1 MGKCNHVALLFVVLL
16 HQIFL
21 CIATTER
28 NRLHGQSL
36 STLRTAADKAHLHPT
51 LRTLPTTTPLP
62 TSIERID
69 APTTLPTIE
78 TYCEEFTVTMWDSYG
93 DGWNGNLLY
102 IGDFTLSLDDY
113 LEDETYYY
121 GYYGRRLGINRSH
134 KSHLDYY
141 YYYYYYYGSNVQ
153 SATTTVCLEPG
164 VYTPYC
170 CGGNY
175 TDEVSWSV
183 GGVSGGADKSCI
195 GTAGSFTVSQA
206 PTPAPTVTPAPTN
219 APTILPTSP
228 PVSLR
233 ELFVGNIT
241 VDQPVTGDTS
251 DASDV
256 YGNPS
261 NEHFYLFSPVMDD
274 YFTFSTCGSKY
285 DTFLRFFESDGSGVY
300 SLDTITEVAAHDDT
314 GAGDCTYSEC
324 TTSCCLTVVTLFMNA
339 GETYVVL
346 IEGYYNFNGEYRLEV
361 HQTDQC
367 RASSD
372 SNTAMYRIQKMHAKP
387 PAFMPRSKAAVGVV
401 RELKVRGANE
411 QVRIVNG
418 VEAVRG
424 ETPWMVSLQTSSGF
438 HFCGGSLISPNE
450 VLTAAHCVES
460 GSPSHVV
467 IGAHNIISGDDW
479 GVSETIDVR
488 ESWYSGSYDTTY
500 DLSNDAAIVV
510 LAWNST
516 LHTPVPFYG
525 KPGYTEIEFPGL
537 TDSGAALNVSGWGT
551 LSSGGSSPDELRTVQ
566 VRAWTNAECEE
577 SYGSAA
583 IDASMICAG
592 DPYPGCNPGIE
603 SCVDSCQGDSGGP
616 LFAVVEDSS
625 QKHYIVVG
633 IVSWGYGCASGWP
646 GEFLVTSLLFH
657 GLTADHRTFGSW
669 AILNR

>member
-28 NRLHGQSL
+28 NILRGQSL

-134 KSHLDYY
+134 KSHLDFY

-183 GGVSGGADKSCI
+183 GGLSGGADKSCI

-233 ELFVGNIT
+233 ELFVGNLT

-285 DTFLRFFESDGSGVY
+285 DTFLRFFESDGSRVY
-300 SLDTITEVAAHDDT
+300 SQIAAHDDT
-314 GAGDCTYSEC
+314 GEWQCTYSEC

-346 IEGYYNFNGEYRLEV
+346 IEGYSDFNGEYRLEV

-387 PAFMPRSKAAVGVV
+387 PAFMPRSKAALGVV
-401 RELKVRGANE
+401 RELKLRGANE

-488 ESWYSGSYDTTY
+488 ESWYSGSYDTY

-646 GEFLVTSLLFH
+646 GEFLVTSSLFH

-669 AILNR
+669 AKFLTVK

>member
-28 NRLHGQSL
+28 NILRGQSL

-141 YYYYYYYGSNVQ
+141 YYYYYGSNVQ

-170 CGGNY
+170 CGGY
-175 TDEVSWSV
+175 YRDEVSWSV
-183 GGVSGGADKSCI
+183 GGLSGGADKSCI

-206 PTPAPTVTPAPTN
+206 PTPAPTVTPAPTY
-219 APTILPTSP
+219 APTTLPTSP

-233 ELFVGNIT
+233 ELFVGNLT

-339 GETYVVL
+339 GENYVVL
-346 IEGYYNFNGEYRLEV
+346 IEGYSDFNGEYRLEV

-488 ESWYSGSYDTTY
+488 ESWYSGSYDTY

-566 VRAWTNAECEE
+566 VRAWTNTECEE

>member
-16 HQIFL
+16 HQIL
-21 CIATTER
+21 CIATMEQNILR
-28 NRLHGQSL
+28 GQSL
-36 STLRTAADKAHLHPT
+36 STLRTAADKAHQHQT
-51 LRTLPTTTPLP
+51 LR
-62 TSIERID
+62 
-69 APTTLPTIE
+69 TLPTIE
-78 TYCEEFTVTMWDSYG
+78 TYCEEFTVTMEDSYG

-113 LEDETYYY
+113 VENSHYFYYY
-121 GYYGRRLGINRSH
+121 GL
-134 KSHLDYY
+134 
-141 YYYYYYYGSNVQ
+141 NVQ

-183 GGVSGGADKSCI
+183 GGLSGGADKSCI

-219 APTILPTSP
+219 APTTLPTSP

-233 ELFVGNIT
+233 ELFVGNLT

-314 GAGDCTYSEC
+314 GDWQCTYSEC

-346 IEGYYNFNGEYRLEV
+346 IEGYYYDNGEYRLEV

-372 SNTAMYRIQKMHAKP
+372 RDTAMYRIQKMHAKP

-488 ESWYSGSYDTTY
+488 ESWYSGSYDTY

-566 VRAWTNAECEE
+566 VRAWTNTECEE

-646 GEFLVTSLLFH
+646 GEFLVPSLLFH

>member
-1 MGKCNHVALLFVVLL
+1 MKKCDGTALLTNQTMNCTSVDYFCVDGYDDGDGVFVDVTSGKYPSEVSWEFYKSDGTAVTFYNENDIETSGTAC
-16 HQIFL
+16 QYVK
-21 CIATTER
+21 
-28 NRLHGQSL
+28 
-36 STLRTAADKAHLHPT
+36 STTAACAQYDSGSGSCTSNSYPYDDNYYNFDSAPT
-51 LRTLPTTTPLP
+51 N
-62 TSIERID
+62 
-69 APTTLPTIE
+69 APTTLPT
-78 TYCEEFTVTMWDSYG
+78 S
-93 DGWNGNLLY
+93 
-102 IGDFTLSLDDY
+102 
-113 LEDETYYY
+113 
-121 GYYGRRLGINRSH
+121 
-134 KSHLDYY
+134 
-141 YYYYYYYGSNVQ
+141 
-153 SATTTVCLEPG
+153 
-164 VYTPYC
+164 
-170 CGGNY
+170 
-175 TDEVSWSV
+175 
-183 GGVSGGADKSCI
+183 
-195 GTAGSFTVSQA
+195 
-206 PTPAPTVTPAPTN
+206 PT
-219 APTILPTSP
+219 
-228 PVSLR
+228 VSLR
-233 ELFVGNIT
+233 QLFVDHLT
-241 VDQPVTGDTS
+241 VDHPVTGDTS

-346 IEGYYNFNGEYRLEV
+346 IEGFSDINGEYRLEV

-372 SNTAMYRIQKMHAKP
+372 SDTAMYRIQKMHAKP
-387 PAFMPRSKAAVGVV
+387 PAFMPRSEAALGVV
-401 RELKVRGANE
+401 RELKLRGANE

-488 ESWYSGSYDTTY
+488 ESWYSGSYDTY
-500 DLSNDAAIVV
+500 DFSNDAAIVV

>member
-1 MGKCNHVALLFVVLL
+1 MALWVGKERALKPFLQLFITLDQKVCLIPELRFPIPTLLNKKKVIFLPPVDFPPKKSIFKLGKKGLKLVEIGRIYSTNSRARLWIPRRRPTQREIGRESIMGKCNHVALLFVVLL
-16 HQIFL
+16 HQIL
-21 CIATTER
+21 CIATMEQNILR
-28 NRLHGQSL
+28 GQSL

-51 LRTLPTTTPLP
+51 LRTLPATTPLP

-69 APTTLPTIE
+69 APTTLPT
-78 TYCEEFTVTMWDSYG
+78 S
-93 DGWNGNLLY
+93 
-102 IGDFTLSLDDY
+102 
-113 LEDETYYY
+113 
-121 GYYGRRLGINRSH
+121 
-134 KSHLDYY
+134 
-141 YYYYYYYGSNVQ
+141 
-153 SATTTVCLEPG
+153 P
-164 VYTPYC
+164 
-170 CGGNY
+170 
-175 TDEVSWSV
+175 
-183 GGVSGGADKSCI
+183 
-195 GTAGSFTVSQA
+195 
-206 PTPAPTVTPAPTN
+206 PAPT
-219 APTILPTSP
+219 
-228 PVSLR
+228 VSLR
-233 ELFVGNIT
+233 ELFVGNLT

-346 IEGYYNFNGEYRLEV
+346 IEGYYDFNGEYRLEV

-401 RELKVRGANE
+401 RELKLRGANE

-488 ESWYSGSYDTTY
+488 ESWYSGSYDTY

-646 GEFLVTSLLFH
+646 GEFLVTSSLFH

>member
-1 MGKCNHVALLFVVLL
+1 M
-16 HQIFL
+16 
-21 CIATTER
+21 
-28 NRLHGQSL
+28 
-36 STLRTAADKAHLHPT
+36 
-51 LRTLPTTTPLP
+51 
-62 TSIERID
+62 
-69 APTTLPTIE
+69 
-78 TYCEEFTVTMWDSYG
+78 
-93 DGWNGNLLY
+93 
-102 IGDFTLSLDDY
+102 
-113 LEDETYYY
+113 
-121 GYYGRRLGINRSH
+121 
-134 KSHLDYY
+134 
-141 YYYYYYYGSNVQ
+141 
-153 SATTTVCLEPG
+153 
-164 VYTPYC
+164 
-170 CGGNY
+170 
-175 TDEVSWSV
+175 
-183 GGVSGGADKSCI
+183 SGGADKLCI

-219 APTILPTSP
+219 APTTLPTSP

-233 ELFVGNIT
+233 ELFVGNLT

-346 IEGYYNFNGEYRLEV
+346 IEGYSDFNGEYRLEV

-372 SNTAMYRIQKMHAKP
+372 SDTAMYRIQKMHAKP
-387 PAFMPRSKAAVGVV
+387 PAFMPRSKAALGVV
-401 RELKVRGANE
+401 RELKLRGANE

-488 ESWYSGSYDTTY
+488 ESWYSGSYDTY

-646 GEFLVTSLLFH
+646 GEFLVTSSLFH

>member
-28 NRLHGQSL
+28 NILRGQSL

-141 YYYYYYYGSNVQ
+141 YYYYYGSNVQ

-170 CGGNY
+170 CGGY
-175 TDEVSWSV
+175 YRDEVSWSV
-183 GGVSGGADKSCI
+183 GGLSGGADKSCI

-206 PTPAPTVTPAPTN
+206 PTPAPTVTPAPTY
-219 APTILPTSP
+219 APTTLPTSP

-233 ELFVGNIT
+233 ELFVGNLT

-346 IEGYYNFNGEYRLEV
+346 IEGFSGINGEYRLEV

-488 ESWYSGSYDTTY
+488 ESWYSGSYDTY

-566 VRAWTNAECEE
+566 VRAWTNTECEE

>member
-1 MGKCNHVALLFVVLL
+1 MVGSNVYDDGYYGYYYYSYYPDSDCSSVVDVS
-16 HQIFL
+16 
-21 CIATTER
+21 C
-28 NRLHGQSL
+28 GG
-36 STLRTAADKAHLHPT
+36 
-51 LRTLPTTTPLP
+51 
-62 TSIERID
+62 
-69 APTTLPTIE
+69 APTTLPT
-78 TYCEEFTVTMWDSYG
+78 S
-93 DGWNGNLLY
+93 
-102 IGDFTLSLDDY
+102 
-113 LEDETYYY
+113 
-121 GYYGRRLGINRSH
+121 
-134 KSHLDYY
+134 
-141 YYYYYYYGSNVQ
+141 
-153 SATTTVCLEPG
+153 P
-164 VYTPYC
+164 
-170 CGGNY
+170 
-175 TDEVSWSV
+175 
-183 GGVSGGADKSCI
+183 
-195 GTAGSFTVSQA
+195 
-206 PTPAPTVTPAPTN
+206 PAPTV
-219 APTILPTSP
+219 
-228 PVSLR
+228 SLL
-233 ELFVGNIT
+233 ELFVGNLT

-488 ESWYSGSYDTTY
+488 ESWYSGSYDTY

-669 AILNR
+669 TILNR